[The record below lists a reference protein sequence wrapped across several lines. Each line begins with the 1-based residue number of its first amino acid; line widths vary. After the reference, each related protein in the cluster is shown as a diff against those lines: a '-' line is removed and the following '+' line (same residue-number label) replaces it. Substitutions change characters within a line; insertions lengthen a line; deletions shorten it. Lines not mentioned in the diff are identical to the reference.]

1 MLLTYDHALLDSYT
15 EIDTET
21 REAPLGGSASLH
33 VHVSGSAGQ
42 RLPRHALHDGLHGD
56 GRAATNAAC
65 HSAAEQPPPQAPPAR
80 QDAFTHAAAKVE
92 SAAAASAAI

>member
-21 REAPLGGSASLH
+21 REAPLDGSASL
-33 VHVSGSAGQ
+33 HVSGSAGQ
-42 RLPRHALHDGLHGD
+42 RLPRHALHDGLHD
-56 GRAATNAAC
+56 DRRAATNAAC

-80 QDAFTHAAAKVE
+80 QNAFTHAAAKVE